1 MSVGSEIGVEIDI
14 RGNRIQ
20 IRSTSTSNVP
30 PKGPQSSLLSNRT
43 KNFMQKFVFRSI
55 SLRHPAEQLAIL
67 HAHSS
72 IVAFRANRSNTY
84 LLAATNS
91 NMEHIM
97 QKLLPEKSV
106 DNKPTNHSLAE
117 TSSTQGTTKPA
128 DQK

>member
-1 MSVGSEIGVEIDI
+1 MSLGSEIGVEIDI

-30 PKGPQSSLLSNRT
+30 PKGPQSSLLSNQT
-43 KNFMQKFVFRSI
+43 KNFMQKFVFSTI
-55 SLRHPAEQLAIL
+55 SLQHPAEQLAIL

-72 IVAFRANRSNTY
+72 FVAFRESQRHTY

-106 DNKPTNHSLAE
+106 DNKPTNQS
-117 TSSTQGTTKPA
+117 PA
-128 DQK
+128 AASVTPK

>member
-30 PKGPQSSLLSNRT
+30 PKGPQPSLLSNRT

-55 SLRHPAEQLAIL
+55 SLQQPAEQLAIL
-67 HAHSS
+67 HAYSS
-72 IVAFRANRSNTY
+72 IVAFQEGQPTTY

-97 QKLLPEKSV
+97 QKILSEESV
-106 DNKPTNHSLAE
+106 DNKPTNHSPAAA
-117 TSSTQGTTKPA
+117 SVTQK
-128 DQK
+128 